1 MIRLLKSK
9 GYKFTKKDTLNN
21 REFRELSTAFVINE
35 DLSTFDDRVYDVS
48 TTIELFLEER
58 LYSEKR
64 VNAIVDETRA
74 GDIHEITVDIER
86 SERGRMVTFVTTK
99 IGVK

>member
-1 MIRLLKSK
+1 MIGLLKSK

-21 REFRELSTAFVINE
+21 REFREISTSFVINE
-35 DLSTFDDRVYDVS
+35 NLSTFDDRLYDIS

-58 LYSEKR
+58 LYSEQR
-64 VNAIVDETRA
+64 INNIIDETRA
-74 GDIHEITVDIER
+74 DDIHEITAEVER